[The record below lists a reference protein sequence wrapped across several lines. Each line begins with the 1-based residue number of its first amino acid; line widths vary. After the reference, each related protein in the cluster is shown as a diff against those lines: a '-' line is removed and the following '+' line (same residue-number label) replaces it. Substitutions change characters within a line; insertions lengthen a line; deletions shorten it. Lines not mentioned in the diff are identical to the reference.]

1 MNSFTLGIKN
11 HLMNQTEDNS
21 INAEVYHLQFE
32 ESLIIYKR
40 QLIQVLK
47 ICYSLY
53 KALLEIFLINNDY
66 YCTWVYE
73 QCQNNYDQKQCLY
86 GLKSFMKAL
95 EKHEIIR
102 RKNKTLR
109 GFDTFPND

>member
-1 MNSFTLGIKN
+1 MIFLKCFETPSLIEMIIFHLERLRNRQRVRNKTLFKSNLIHLMKLNMNSFTLGIKN

-21 INAEVYHLQFE
+21 INAGVYHLQFE

-66 YCTWVYE
+66 YCT
-73 QCQNNYDQKQCLY
+73 
-86 GLKSFMKAL
+86 
-95 EKHEIIR
+95 
-102 RKNKTLR
+102 
-109 GFDTFPND
+109 